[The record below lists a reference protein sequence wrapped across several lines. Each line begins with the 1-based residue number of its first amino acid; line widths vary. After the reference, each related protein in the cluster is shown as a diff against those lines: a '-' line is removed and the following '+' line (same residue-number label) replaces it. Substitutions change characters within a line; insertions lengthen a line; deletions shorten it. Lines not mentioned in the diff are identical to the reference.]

1 MRPRAG
7 RSILTCSS
15 FPRKADKSQRMA
27 QMVPTDFHGSAQADT
42 YLLLVN
48 SYETLIAYI

>member
-7 RSILTCSS
+7 QSTLTCSS
-15 FPRKADKSQRMA
+15 FPRKADKRQHMA

-48 SYETLIAYI
+48 SYETLITYV